1 MVEGTTTLLRLR
13 LAADDWL
20 SGHTATVTHTPAH
33 PSMDHHQTTRLHYH
47 HSNRLET
54 PVVLGNCLLG
64 SCPQLDNLCLCLGSA
79 RLSEGLA
86 RASTLLIAHSQRKS
100 RDDTTTATSGMRGA
114 SHSSISCSTPAKL
127 DLEWTDLHAPHLLF
141 YPSDLILYGAAA
153 GVKPC

>member
-20 SGHTATVTHTPAH
+20 SGHSNSYTRPSIHGLPA
-33 PSMDHHQTTRLHYH
+33 DH

-64 SCPQLDNLCLCLGSA
+64 SYPQLDNLCLCLGSA